1 MVKRLQGKEKS
12 LGAVQ
17 SPQRFTDLFHK
28 YKYNLQQDNSQFYR
42 TDGPD
47 IYKPT
52 MYADDDGAVGK

>member
-42 TDGPD
+42 TDGLSM
-47 IYKPT
+47 YKH
-52 MYADDDGAVGK
+52 DNVRR